1 MATEPFSVEQ
11 FEDKGLSHFSYAV
24 LSQGQVAL
32 IDPAR
37 DPQPYYGF
45 AEAHNAR
52 IVAVIET
59 HPHADFVSS
68 HLEIHRKTGAVIYAS
83 QHLGADY
90 PHQTFDEGQA
100 LTLGTVTLRALNTP
114 GHSPDSLSVVLQHQG
129 RDRMVF
135 TGDTLFIGDVGRP
148 DLRET
153 VGNQTAK
160 REDLARQMYR
170 STRGKLMQLA
180 GDVVVFPAHGAGT
193 LCGKALKAASQSTIG
208 AEKAG
213 NPALQPMDED
223 AFVRFL
229 TADQPFVPRYF
240 GYNVMLNKKGA
251 AGFADSLAKV
261 PRLPA
266 VKTVWDTDGLDR
278 TTAIIDTR
286 PQETYKRGHLANSI
300 NLMDGGKFETWLG
313 SILAPEEK
321 FYLVAGNEETLRQV
335 MAKTAKIGYETNIA
349 AAFVLAGHAE
359 LRDAPLDLDKFKA
372 DPDGFT
378 IVDIRNDSEVRE
390 GKVFENALAI
400 QLSDLRGNAHRIP
413 TGKPVVVHC
422 AGGYRSAAGSSLLGN
437 LLPVQVYDLGEAI
450 AGFKPV
456 ETH

>member
-1 MATEPFSVEQ
+1 MQAEPFEIKQ

-37 DPQPYYGF
+37 DPQPYYDF
-45 AEAHNAR
+45 AQARNAR

-68 HLEIHRKTGAVIYAS
+68 HLEIHRATGAVIRVS
-83 QHLGADY
+83 RHVGAEY
-90 PHQTFDEGQA
+90 PHQPLDEGQS
-100 LTLGTVTLRALNTP
+100 LTLGQVALRALGTP
-114 GHSPDSLSVVLQHQG
+114 GHSPDSISVVLQHAG
-129 RDRMVF
+129 RDRAVF

-170 STRGKLMQLA
+170 STRQKLMPLA
-180 GDVVVFPAHGAGT
+180 DDVVVFPAHGAGT
-193 LCGKALKAASQSTIG
+193 LCGKSLKAASQSTIG
-208 AEKAG
+208 AEKAQ
-213 NPALQPMDED
+213 NPALQPMTED
-223 AFVRFL
+223 AFVAFL

-240 GYNVMLNKKGA
+240 GHNVMLNKKGA
-251 AGFADSLAKV
+251 ASFAASLALV

-266 VKTVWDTDGLDR
+266 VKTARDTGGLDR
-278 TTAIIDTR
+278 AIVVIDTR
-286 PQETYKRGHLANSI
+286 PQQVYKNGHLANSV

-313 SILAPEEK
+313 SIIAPDER
-321 FYLVAGNEETLRQV
+321 FYLAAQDEETLQKT
-335 MAKTAKIGYETNIA
+335 MAKAAKIGYETNIA
-349 AAFVLAGHAE
+349 AAFVLEGHAE
-359 LRDAPLDLDKFKA
+359 KRAAPLDLDAFRA
-372 DPDGFT
+372 SPDQFT
-378 IVDIRNDSEVRE
+378 IVDIRNSAEVAGGRMFGE
-390 GKVFENALAI
+390 SIAI
-400 QLSDLRGNAHRIP
+400 PLPDLRENAHRIP

-422 AGGYRSAAGSSLLGN
+422 AGGYRSAAGSSIVAN
-437 LLPVQVYDLGEAI
+437 LLPVPVYDLGEAI
-450 AGFKPV
+450 ADFKPV